1 MARLGVEID
10 FYNVRFVRLVKAPRD
25 DKFSTLSTEGDTR
38 RLCTKS
44 RRCTALCR
52 GDSRSALNSSKRET
66 PRDKPVASGD
76 FGFDSVSS
84 KHEIPRGKPVVSLT
98 INGLDTNR
106 ANIQNERVWI
116 GKHGFAFNDNPWV
129 PQVVIE

>member
-84 KHEIPRGKPVVSLT
+84 KHEIPRGKPVVSF
-98 INGLDTNR
+98 D
-106 ANIQNERVWI
+106 
-116 GKHGFAFNDNPWV
+116 H
-129 PQVVIE
+129 